1 MESTDLSSGGTGSP
15 ALSPLLRRANR
26 ALGVWMVAALAAC
39 GTVVAPTR
47 PAAPAAAAP
56 VPATVPAAAPASPK
70 GVGVPGSFADNPI
83 VYFVISDRF
92 VNGNPANDNSYG
104 RKREADPKDDVGT
117 FHGGD
122 LKGLTDK
129 LREGWFKQLG
139 VNAIWITAPYEQ
151 IHGWVV
157 GGKNEFK
164 HYAYHGYYALDFT
177 VLDKNMGTPD
187 ELREMVDTAHAQ
199 GIRILFDVVMNHP
212 GYLDI
217 QTAVDLKIP
226 VLWPNA
232 LEKVT
237 LANYHRNIDYNNFAF
252 GDWWG
257 RPWVR
262 AGLPGYI
269 DGGKDD
275 LTMQL
280 AYLPDFRTEST
291 EPVVLPK
298 FIKAKAD
305 TKAVD
310 LPNTTVRGY
319 LVKWLTDW
327 VREYGIDGFR
337 ADTVK
342 HVEPEAW
349 TELKKQATLAL
360 ADWKTKNPTKK
371 IDDAAFWMTGEY
383 WGHGP
388 ERGKLHDAGF
398 DSMIN
403 FDFQGRASEFARPDA
418 LFASYAKLQAGKPAQ
433 MLNYIS
439 SHDTRLF
446 ARDKLIEGGN
456 ALLLAPGGVQIF
468 YGDETAR
475 PNGPVPNSDPQ
486 QATRSD
492 MNWAAVDHKVLAHWR
507 RLGAFRARHVAL
519 ARGEHERLGNSPYS
533 FARIDRAS
541 GDRVVV
547 GLDVAAG
554 AVLAVGGVFAEGE
567 VLNDA
572 YSGQRVTVKAGAVTM
587 AAAAPAVL
595 LERAPR

>member
-1 MESTDLSSGGTGSP
+1 MNKHP
-15 ALSPLLRRANR
+15 LRRQHLASLSLLLA
-26 ALGVWMVAALAAC
+26 ALLAAC
-39 GTVVAPTR
+39 GSAPTVPP
-47 PAAPAAAAP
+47 PAAPVVVAQAP
-56 VPATVPAAAPASPK
+56 VVVPAAVVPAAPQPPTS
-70 GVGVPGSFADNPI
+70 VPGSFADNPI
-83 VYFVISDRF
+83 VYFVIPDRF
-92 VNGNPANDNSYG
+92 VNGNLANDNSYG
-104 RKREADPKDDVGT
+104 RKREADAKADVGS

-122 LKGLTDK
+122 LKGITVK
-129 LREGWFKQLG
+129 LKEGWFKQLG

-151 IHGWVV
+151 MHGWVV
-157 GGKNEFK
+157 GGRNEFK

-177 VLDKNMGTPD
+177 RLDMNMGTPE

-217 QTAVDLKIP
+217 QTAVDLNIP
-226 VLWPNA
+226 VLWPGA
-232 LEKVT
+232 LEKAT

-252 GDWWG
+252 SDWWG

-262 AGLPGYI
+262 SGLAGYI

-275 LTMQL
+275 LTMLL

-291 EPVVLPK
+291 EFVTLPK
-298 FIKAKAD
+298 FIKNKAD
-305 TKAVD
+305 AAAVD

-319 LVKWLTDW
+319 LVKWLSDW

-342 HVEPEAW
+342 HVEPAAW
-349 TELKKQATLAL
+349 VQLKAQATQAL
-360 ADWKTKNPTKK
+360 AEWKARNPARK
-371 IDDAAFWMTGEY
+371 IDDAPFWMTGEY

-403 FDFQGRASEFARPDA
+403 FDFQNRGNEFAKPDA
-418 LFASYAKLQAGKPAQ
+418 LFSAYAALQAGKPAQ

-439 SHDTRLF
+439 SHDTQLF
-446 ARDKLIEGGN
+446 DRRRLIEAGN
-456 ALLLAPGGVQIF
+456 ALLLAPGGVQIY

-475 PNGPVPNSDPQ
+475 PPGPVPNSDPQ

-492 MNWAAVDHKVLAHWR
+492 MNWASIDELVLGHWR
-507 RLGAFRARHVAL
+507 RLGMFRARHVAL
-519 ARGEHERLGNSPYS
+519 ARGEHQRLGNEPYV
-533 FARIDRAS
+533 FARIDAAS

-547 GLDVAAG
+547 GLNLAAG
-554 AVLAVGGVFAEGE
+554 ATVPVGSVFSNGDW
-567 VLNDA
+567 LTDA
-572 YSGQRVTVKAGAVTM
+572 YSGQRLQVQAGAVLLPT
-587 AAAAPAVL
+587 AASAVL
-595 LERAPR
+595 LERAAR